1 MIVFDEDRMVARIMS
16 AIRTDRAEATVLMT
30 NLKHLD
36 SRLQEP
42 VDQWLAGGDAQSFA
56 YEGVNLGAIM
66 FYFQTHFVGALHS
79 MNRLMDGT
87 IDLETYKQHV
97 TGPLFVDD

>member
-1 MIVFDEDRMVARIMS
+1 
-16 AIRTDRAEATVLMT
+16 MT

-56 YEGVNLGAIM
+56 YEGVDLGAIM

-79 MNRLMDGT
+79 NGFRT
-87 IDLETYKQHV
+87 
-97 TGPLFVDD
+97 